1 MLSPADAGVRAVI
14 AFGVATDFLLGAC
27 RAVDP
32 FLKKEWY
39 DIKAPS
45 MFQQR
50 QVGKTL
56 ITRTQ
61 GTKVRG
67 LQGMDS
73 GPMPYNSSWLR
84 CDMLIGSFE

>member
-1 MLSPADAGVRAVI
+1 
-14 AFGVATDFLLGAC
+14 
-27 RAVDP
+27 VDP

-45 MFQQR
+45 MFAQR

-67 LQGMDS
+67 PPLV
-73 GPMPYNSSWLR
+73 
-84 CDMLIGSFE
+84 